1 MLLVISDPIC
11 AENVI
16 SRTSTVPVLY
26 RFYILFQALIELL
39 DQVED
44 VISVE
49 PKSKEKVA
57 HSHDEPA
64 KPASIVL
71 EDVISVVPKY
81 EEKVASHSH
90 EEPAAIVLEDV
101 INVEPK
107 CEEKVAS
114 RSHDEPA
121 KPAAILQK
129 SAESFCAR
137 DQRKEST
144 IYFFVLEVHWN
155 FSYLNRS
162 FM

>member
-107 CEEKVAS
+107 CEEKVTS
-114 RSHDEPA
+114 HSHDEPA
-121 KPAAILQK
+121 NPAAILQK
-129 SAESFCAR
+129 SAEFFCAR

-144 IYFFVLEVHWN
+144 IYFLVLEVH
-155 FSYLNRS
+155 
-162 FM
+162 